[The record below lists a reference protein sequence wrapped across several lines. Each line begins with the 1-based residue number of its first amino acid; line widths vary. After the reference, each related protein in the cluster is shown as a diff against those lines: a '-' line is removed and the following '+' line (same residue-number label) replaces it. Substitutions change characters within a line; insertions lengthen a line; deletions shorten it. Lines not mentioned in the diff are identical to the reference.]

1 MKKWVFVLSFVT
13 CSLLFFVTGSF
24 LGYLTFEQK
33 LKAKPQEK
41 SYRKPSERLAPILGR
56 VVQNQK
62 VTITSKVRIPTPNA
76 VMKAQRYKE
85 RYFAVK

>member
-1 MKKWVFVLSFVT
+1 MKKWFLALSLVC